1 MRHSDHFE
9 LQGVVF
15 TASTCLN
22 ALCRWHAI
30 GILVYVNAI
39 FSHLAH
45 CYCDGVSGTPFATAN
60 GKSPLE
66 MRMVRGR

>member
-9 LQGVVF
+9 LQEVVS

-22 ALCRWHAI
+22 ALCRCHVI

-39 FSHLAH
+39 FSHLSQ
-45 CYCDGVSGTPFATAN
+45 CYCDGVSGTPFSTAN

-66 MRMVRGR
+66 TRMVRGR